1 MLPCFPCFVI
11 VLLSTRFNV
20 NNKIF
25 FMAESDE
32 DVRNL
37 LTMEI
42 GLTAIP
48 TDSGKLF
55 VRMFSFSLRQMD

>member
-1 MLPCFPCFVI
+1 
-11 VLLSTRFNV
+11 
-20 NNKIF
+20 
-25 FMAESDE
+25 MAESDE